1 MKLVMALVLL
11 VAIGLPGILLGLFLA
26 PWFFFLLLLMMF
38 VPLLF
43 LRPTTT

>member
-1 MKLVMALVLL
+1 MKVAMAVVLL
-11 VAIGLPGILLGLFLA
+11 IAIGLPGILMGLYLA

-43 LRPTTT
+43 LRPTRK